1 MKKWHVALAMAMAS
15 LSAVVPGHT
24 AGTRKLSELEHRILK
39 DCDPVCELQVQDAA
53 FSMLMEAYR
62 QFQSFQI
69 EQDFQ
74 ARLRAASGMSDA
86 DQGSLIID
94 TQSKSL
100 QTMRAWVE
108 ELARKERELR
118 LQQLSSRVTNFRTA
132 YNCVRR
138 LDESDI
144 GHPVSSHVDMR
155 AAASELKTFRIVALG
170 PTTAKLQTVQS
181 SPAATIFL
189 DAEPVDIPA
198 EHLIAPCE

>member
-1 MKKWHVALAMAMAS
+1 MKKLALAVFVCVMFA
-15 LSAVVPGHT
+15 LPRGE
-24 AGTRKLSELEHRILK
+24 AGTRKMSELDHRILK
-39 DCDPVCELQVQDAA
+39 DCDPVCELQVQDTA

-74 ARLRAASGMSDA
+74 SRLRSASGMSDV

-132 YNCVRR
+132 YNCARR
-138 LDESDI
+138 IDESDI
-144 GHPVSSHVDMR
+144 GYAVSSRVDTR
-155 AAASELKTFRIVALG
+155 SAARELKTFRIVALG
-170 PTTAKLQTVQS
+170 PTTAKLQTVRS
-181 SPAATIFL
+181 SPAAAIFL
-189 DAEPVDIPA
+189 DTEPVDVPA
-198 EHLIAPCE
+198 ERLIAPCE